1 MRRYIKVEGFYTM
14 RCVEIDVDKIANFIE
29 MNHILSAVPVHK
41 CPKQVVSPVYL
52 MASFFLVIITY

>member
-1 MRRYIKVEGFYTM
+1 MRRYIIVDGFDTM
-14 RCVEIDVDKIANFIE
+14 LCVEIDVDKIANFIE

-41 CPKQVVSPVYL
+41 CQKQVVSPVYL

>member
-1 MRRYIKVEGFYTM
+1 MCRYIIVEGFDTM
-14 RCVEIDVDKIANFIE
+14 LCVEIDVDKIANFIE

-52 MASFFLVIITY
+52 MASFFLVIIAY

>member
-1 MRRYIKVEGFYTM
+1 ML
-14 RCVEIDVDKIANFIE
+14 CVEIDVDKIANFIE

-52 MASFFLVIITY
+52 MASFFLVIIAY

>member
-1 MRRYIKVEGFYTM
+1 MCRYIIVEGFDTM
-14 RCVEIDVDKIANFIE
+14 LCVEIDVDKIANFIE